1 MSAPAEALAPFEF
14 GPSGRILFG
23 RGRAREAAGLA
34 TGLGRRIVLVH
45 GARGER
51 AAWLAADLEAA
62 GAALLAIACPSEPT
76 LAMLE
81 EALAAAR
88 AHRVEVVVALG
99 GGAAIDLAKALAAL
113 APGEGAPLDHLEVV
127 GRGLPLGAAPLPMLA
142 LPTTA
147 GTGAEVTRN
156 AVIGVPQEGRKVSL
170 RDPRMVPGIAIVDP
184 ALTDGAPRAVTL
196 ASGLDALSQL
206 VEPFLSLRASPV
218 TDALVRSALPGGL
231 AALVRLTGED
241 GATEDPGARDAMA
254 YASLCGGLALAHAG
268 LGGVHA
274 LAGVIGGM
282 TNAPHG
288 AVCGALLVAVLERLR
303 AAAPAGSALE
313 ARLGEIDA
321 MAARALG
328 VTPDA
333 ALGAL
338 EAFVA
343 RAGLPRLAALGVAP
357 ALHEEIAR
365 LATSSSSARTSPVA
379 FEARDYREILRRGG

>member
-1 MSAPAEALAPFEF
+1 MSAPAEVLAPFEF

-51 AAWLAADLEAA
+51 AAWLTADLEAA

-170 RDPRMVPGIAIVDP
+170 RDPRMVPAIAIVDP

-282 TNAPHG
+282 TRAPHG
-288 AVCGALLVAVLERLR
+288 AVCGALLVPVLERLR
-303 AAAPAGSALE
+303 AAATAGSALE

-328 VTPDA
+328 VAPDA

-379 FEARDYREILRRGG
+379 FEARDYGEILRRGG

>member
-88 AHRVEVVVALG
+88 AHRVKVVVALG

-288 AVCGALLVAVLERLR
+288 AVCGALLVPVLERLR